1 MMQPRDPKQE
11 STKMRYRNDND
22 TDNKK
27 RRYRKKNGKCNKA
40 KSIPEYFSI
49 NATVLTWPR
58 HECSVF
64 RGSELRQE
72 ITVDAVIHGQDNSAH
87 YPLRFTSKASLE
99 TARNLRPGDKIH
111 IVRGRFDYRHKRAET
126 ELRVA
131 EFIHS

>member
-1 MMQPRDPKQE
+1 MEQPRDPKQE
-11 STKMRYRNDND
+11 SPKMRYKNDND
-22 TDNKK
+22 TDKKK
-27 RRYRKKNGKCNKA
+27 RRYRKKNGKCNKP
-40 KSIPEYFSI
+40 KSTPVYFSI

-58 HECSVF
+58 HECTVF

-72 ITVDAVIHGQDNSAH
+72 VIVDAVIHGQDNSAR

-99 TARNLRPGDKIH
+99 IASKLKPGNKIH

-131 EFIHS
+131 EFIRI